1 MDKRVEKIFFCFFF
15 AIFVSMLIGPKN
27 VSADTNTMIQSPSV
41 QNIKVANIKVN
52 APQLKFIEGTSQK
65 LYYQVLPVN
74 AENAKVTFSTSDKN
88 VVSVDSKGV
97 MKGLT
102 PGRAVITIASTD
114 GSGVRTRVVIDVA
127 KKVSKVKTVAHRGI
141 VTEAPE
147 NTMAAFKAAA
157 EKGFWGIE
165 FDVQSTKDHQFIV
178 MHDSDLARMTNGTG
192 YVKDYKRWELRRY
205 RIDSGTN
212 LEKLPIQR
220 IPDLPEVLK
229 LCQSYNVTPVIELK
243 EVQLMELPYLIELL
257 QKYEMEDKVVI
268 ISFKLELLEW
278 LRNHSEQLQLQW
290 IEKKMSTDHI
300 NQCSRLNIDIDTK
313 FYSLTKPKVDYA
325 HSRNVLVNCW
335 TILNDKDYQKMV
347 SFGVDFITMDMIPP
361 ALR

>member
-1 MDKRVEKIFFCFFF
+1 MDKREWRIAFCLFF
-15 AIFVSMLIGPKN
+15 AISLLLLGRPKD
-27 VSADTNTMIQSPSV
+27 VLAEKKEIIQSPSV
-41 QNIKVANIKVN
+41 QGVKVVNIRVN
-52 APQLKFIEGTSQK
+52 APQLKIIEGTSQK
-65 LYYQVLPVN
+65 LYYTVLPVN
-74 AENAKVTFSTSDKN
+74 AVNTKVTFSTSDKK

-102 PGRAVITIASTD
+102 PGRAIITIASTD
-114 GSGVRTRVVIDVA
+114 GSGVRKRVIVDVA
-127 KKVSKVKTVAHRGI
+127 KKVSKVKTIAHRGI

-147 NTMAAFKAAA
+147 NTMAAFKVAA
-157 EKGFWGIE
+157 EQEFWGIE
-165 FDVQSTKDHQFIV
+165 FDVQSTKDHQFVV

-192 YVKDYKRWELRRY
+192 YIKNYKRWELRRY
-205 RIDSGTN
+205 RIDSGAN
-212 LEKLPIQR
+212 LDKLPIQR

-229 LCQSYNVTPVIELK
+229 LCQSYNVVPVIELK
-243 EVQLMELPYLIELL
+243 EVQLMELPGLLELL
-257 QKYEMEDKVVI
+257 QKYDMEDKAVI

-347 SFGVDFITMDMIPP
+347 SFGVDFITMDIIPP
-361 ALR
+361 VLP